1 MSLKRVGIP
10 EWKAGGFVPT
20 SPMADLS
27 GCAGQRSYLSQIQL
41 MKKLSYSLK
50 PGPLLCALLLTGFN
64 SSAQMPG
71 MGAPAGM
78 GTALAKL
85 FGDVTAFT
93 AKAEMQVLDSGQK
106 EVMSAPMDF
115 ALLDGKIRF
124 AMDVAQVK
132 SSSMP
137 PGAAEQV
144 KALGMARIVSVIR
157 PDKKLAY
164 VIYPDMK
171 SVLTVPTPKEE
182 ADAAA
187 KPPKI
192 TKTPLGKETL
202 DGHACTK
209 NKVVISDDKGKSVEA
224 TTWNA
229 ADLKDFPIQ
238 IQTEEK
244 ANTSLIHF
252 KQIEFNKPDAKQ
264 FDAPADYT
272 VYNDQNDLMAAVM
285 KKMQAATPQK

>member
-1 MSLKRVGIP
+1 M
-10 EWKAGGFVPT
+10 
-20 SPMADLS
+20 
-27 GCAGQRSYLSQIQL
+27 LSQTQL
-41 MKKLSYSLK
+41 MKTISYALRHGLS
-50 PGPLLCALLLTGFN
+50 LCVLLLPAFGGH
-64 SSAQMPG
+64 AQMPG

-78 GTALAKL
+78 SVALARL
-85 FGDVTAFT
+85 FGDVTAFS
-93 AKAEMQVLDSGQK
+93 AKAEMRVLDSSQK
-106 EVMSAPMDF
+106 ELVSTPMDF

-124 AMDVAQVK
+124 QMDIAQAR

-144 KALGMARIVSVIR
+144 KQLGMSRIISVIR
-157 PDKKLAY
+157 PDKKVVY

-171 SVLTVPTPKEE
+171 SLLTMATPKEE
-182 ADAAA
+182 AEAAA
-187 KPPKI
+187 KTPKI

-238 IQTEEK
+238 IQTQEK
-244 ANTSLIHF
+244 ESTSIIHF
-252 KQIEFNKPDAKQ
+252 QQVEFTKPEAKQ
-264 FDAPADYT
+264 FDAPTGYT
-272 VYNDQNDLMAAVM
+272 EYTDQNDLMQAVM
-285 KKMQAATPQK
+285 KKMMEATPKK